1 MWFFVVIIYNKGKGV
16 IMENQKPKEPLIAV
30 MLTFL
35 LTGLGQIYAGQVKK
49 GIAFLLINV
58 VALVGMLKYL
68 MDPTTKL
75 YSYMLG
81 IIPVAILFGL
91 YVIIDAYRSAKQYN
105 QANNLTRSISV
116 GKKILLIIGILFFYL
131 FNPQGILANYL
142 RANVVQAF
150 RLPSGTMEPT
160 IKQGDRILVDKAAY
174 KGSEPSRGD
183 IIVFLYPEDTSR
195 SFVKRL
201 IASGGETV
209 EIKDGDVYVND
220 ELVQIPSIKNIY
232 YYNRGENAQAGK
244 KVTVPEGNFY
254 VLGDNSASSHDSR
267 YWGFV
272 PRNNILGK
280 VFKIY
285 YPFDRSG
292 TIK

>member
-1 MWFFVVIIYNKGKGV
+1 
-16 IMENQKPKEPLIAV
+16 MENQKPKEPLLAV

-35 LTGLGQIYAGQVKK
+35 LTGLGQLYAGQVKK

-91 YVIIDAYRSAKQYN
+91 YVIIDAYQSAKQYN

-116 GKKILLIIGILFFYL
+116 GKRILLIIGILFFYL

-195 SFVKRL
+195 NFVMRL

-232 YYNRGENAQAGK
+232 YYNQGENAQAGK
-244 KVTVPEGNFY
+244 KVTVPEESYY
-254 VLGDNSASSHDSR
+254 VLGDNSALSHDSR

-292 TIK
+292 AIK